1 MVPAKLPAL
10 LMRSLLHF
18 CLFKTKYLPFLRVFS
33 RERLTYVYKKK
44 RKTFFFFAL
53 KIAIEDD
60 FEMGLAD
67 SKFISSS
74 YDVSCQFAH
83 GYVQNFTTTFFWQSS
98 LSKIDF
104 SSHLFLA

>member
-1 MVPAKLPAL
+1 MCIKRNEKL
-10 LMRSLLHF
+10 
-18 CLFKTKYLPFLRVFS
+18 
-33 RERLTYVYKKK
+33 
-44 RKTFFFFAL
+44 FFFLL

-83 GYVQNFTTTFFWQSS
+83 GYVQNFTTTFFGDHHSA
-98 LSKIDF
+98 K
-104 SSHLFLA
+104 LFFQVIFFGMMRHY